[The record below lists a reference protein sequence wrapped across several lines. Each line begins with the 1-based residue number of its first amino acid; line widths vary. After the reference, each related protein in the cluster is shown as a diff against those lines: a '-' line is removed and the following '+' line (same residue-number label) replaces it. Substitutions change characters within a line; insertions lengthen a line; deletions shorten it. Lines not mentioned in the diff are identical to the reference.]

1 MEGVLNPH
9 VSVIVTCYN
18 HEKYIEQC
26 IQSVFDQSYKNISL
40 LVIDDG
46 SKDHSATIIER
57 ILNESPFEN
66 TEFIKQENKGVCL
79 TRNKGIDWSTGE
91 FLLFIDSD
99 NFLDK
104 NYIEELLHHA
114 IQYNEDIV
122 YCDLYDFENDKNFI
136 TSHDFDLAE
145 FMKNNFIDNCS
156 LIRKS
161 IIDDIRYDEKL
172 NRKFLVDYDFMLN
185 LILTNKA
192 KPGYCN
198 STKLNYRVLEDSIS
212 RKDGHQDLEYYYDVY
227 TYILN
232 KHLDNYPREVCHALK
247 ENLFT
252 ISGRLTELVN
262 HHFELEPYIQ
272 KLIADNEKLI
282 ADNEKLIADNEKL
295 NRLIIEKD
303 SMNARMEKRANQLFY
318 DNQALLHSTS
328 YRLGN
333 AIIKPM
339 YLAKRALRNPKLII
353 KAGKRGKNYLAKKI
367 RRLPRPSMYCKR
379 LVKDISRS
387 RYQLENTKRYLI
399 YVIFEDQKDIQ
410 EYKYLFLD
418 HLAKFA
424 DKVLIISNSQLND
437 CDMRHLSR
445 YGEVC
450 IRENKGYDTAAFRYG
465 ILEAYPDLTTDFSEL
480 ILANDTS
487 IGPIADFSQMFD
499 GMDAKKLDFWGVTF
513 GEEQDDITGY
523 NRYNYIPKHLQSYFL
538 AIRRNMFLD
547 PQFLKYWENLTQT
560 DSREEAIGKHE
571 TVFTKYFADLGYRY
585 DAYVRENSDSA
596 MYIHPLKMLKLG
608 VPLIK
613 YSALAN
619 YDDNQF
625 VWQGLQRKSEIPEL
639 LEYVKMNSKYPVR
652 LIHNIIEE
660 IKNKPHEE
668 YILIIDGVQNIIPQC
683 TRYRV
688 LNKQEYLENHGYK
701 VKVVNLSDF
710 QMKDIRYASTIIV
723 YRAPYSAILDEM
735 VQLAHQKGT
744 KVYFDI
750 DDLVIDT
757 KYTDQLEYTQKLD
770 KHEKQNYDASVKNY
784 GAMMNLCEGVI
795 TSTNK
800 MVDEL
805 KKYKGLICLDRNI
818 ASKELIQLSQESMQN
833 NRQNN
838 RFVKIGYFSGSIT
851 HNENF
856 NLIKNDL
863 LQIMND
869 FNNVEL
875 HLVGHIDLPKEFII
889 YKDRIVLHDYVDWKE
904 LPKLISQV
912 DINLAPLKKS
922 IFNEAKSEIKWIEAA
937 LVKVVTVASNIG
949 AFKDMIQDGKTGVL
963 CEDNQW
969 FIKLK
974 NLIQDEQSRV
984 TIADNAYCY
993 VLENCTTQ
1001 STNSEILQILI
1012 KGE

>member
-1 MEGVLNPH
+1 MNPE
-9 VSVIVTCYN
+9 VSVIVTAYN
-18 HEKYIEQC
+18 HELYVKQCLQSIFSQTYI
-26 IQSVFDQSYKNISL
+26 NIKL
-40 LVIDDG
+40 LIINDG
-46 SKDHSATIIER
+46 SKDNTDSVIKSVI
-57 ILNESPFEN
+57 NESPFSTTKYIN
-66 TEFIKQENKGVCL
+66 QENQGVCK
-79 TRNKGIDWSTGE
+79 TRNTGLEWNDSE
-91 FLLFIDSD
+91 FVIFVDAD
-99 NFLDK
+99 DFLDNDFIYK
-104 NYIEELLHHA
+104 MVRLAE
-114 IQYNEDIV
+114 NEKKDIV
-122 YCDLYDFENDKNFI
+122 YCDLYDFENQRTQIQARPFELR
-136 TSHDFDLAE
+136 SLLQ
-145 FMKNNFIDNCS
+145 NNYISNCS
-156 LIRKS
+156 LIRSSK
-161 IIDDIRYDEKL
+161 IGYIRYDVNL
-172 NRKFLVDYDFMLN
+172 NRKFLEDYDFILQ
-185 LILTNKA
+185 LILNGNA
-192 KPGYCN
+192 QPIYCDEV
-198 STKLNYRVLEDSIS
+198 KLNYRILNNSVSRKENHDTLSYHYEIYCYILLKFLSLYPNEVFDALKDNIFVLE
-212 RKDGHQDLEYYYDVY
+212 
-227 TYILN
+227 
-232 KHLDNYPREVCHALK
+232 
-247 ENLFT
+247 
-252 ISGRLTELVN
+252 GRLTELIK
-262 HHFELEPYIQ
+262 HHFELEPYIENL
-272 KLIADNEKLI
+272 KRDINELTQ
-282 ADNEKLIADNEKL
+282 NN
-295 NRLIIEKD
+295 IEKD
-303 SMNARMEKRANQLFY
+303 LKYVRLEKRADQLFY

-353 KAGKRGKNYLAKKI
+353 KAGKRGKNYLTKKI

-379 LVKDISRS
+379 LVKDINRS
-387 RYQLENTKRYLI
+387 RYRLENTKRYLI

-445 YGEVC
+445 YGEVR

-499 GMDAKKLDFWGVTF
+499 EMDAKKLDFWGVTF

-596 MYIHPLKMLKLG
+596 MYIHPLKMLELG

-613 YSALAN
+613 YSALSN

-625 VWQGLQRKSEIPEL
+625 IWQGLQRKSEIPEL

-688 LNKQEYLENHGYK
+688 LNKQEYLENQGYK

-723 YRAPYSAILDEM
+723 YRAPYSAILDDM
-735 VQLAHQKGT
+735 VELAHQKGT

-784 GAMMNLCEGVI
+784 GAMMNLCDGVI

-805 KKYKGLICLDRNI
+805 KNYKGLVCLDRNI
-818 ASKELIQLSQESMQN
+818 ASKELIQLSQESMQI

-838 RFVKIGYFSGSIT
+838 QFVKIGYFSGSIT

>member
-1 MEGVLNPH
+1 MNPE
-9 VSVIVTCYN
+9 VSVIVTAYN
-18 HEKYIEQC
+18 HELYVKQCLQSIFSQTYI
-26 IQSVFDQSYKNISL
+26 NIKL
-40 LVIDDG
+40 LIINDG
-46 SKDHSATIIER
+46 SKDNTDSVIKSVI
-57 ILNESPFEN
+57 NESPFSTTKYIN
-66 TEFIKQENKGVCL
+66 QENRGVCK
-79 TRNKGIDWSTGE
+79 TRNTGLEWNDSE
-91 FLLFIDSD
+91 FVIFVDAD
-99 NFLDK
+99 DFLDNDFIYK
-104 NYIEELLHHA
+104 MVRLAE
-114 IQYNEDIV
+114 NEKKDIV
-122 YCDLYDFENDKNFI
+122 YCDLYDFENQRTQIQARPFELR
-136 TSHDFDLAE
+136 SLLQ
-145 FMKNNFIDNCS
+145 NNYISNCS
-156 LIRKS
+156 LIRSSK
-161 IIDDIRYDEKL
+161 IGNIRYDVNL
-172 NRKFLVDYDFMLN
+172 NRKFLEDYDFILQ
-185 LILTNKA
+185 LILNGNA
-192 KPGYCN
+192 QPIYCDEV
-198 STKLNYRVLEDSIS
+198 KLNYRILNNSVSRKENHDTLNYHYEIYCYILLKFLSLYPNEVFDALKDNIFVLE
-212 RKDGHQDLEYYYDVY
+212 
-227 TYILN
+227 
-232 KHLDNYPREVCHALK
+232 
-247 ENLFT
+247 
-252 ISGRLTELVN
+252 GRLTELIK
-262 HHFELEPYIQ
+262 HHFELEPYIENLKRDINELTQ
-272 KLIADNEKLI
+272 NNIAKDLKYV
-282 ADNEKLIADNEKL
+282 
-295 NRLIIEKD
+295 RL
-303 SMNARMEKRANQLFY
+303 EKRADQLFY

-353 KAGKRGKNYLAKKI
+353 KAGKRGKNYLVKKI

-445 YGEVC
+445 YGEVR

-499 GMDAKKLDFWGVTF
+499 EMDAKKLDFWGVTF

-538 AIRRNMFLD
+538 AIKRNMFLD
-547 PQFLKYWENLTQT
+547 SQFLNYWENLTQT

-625 VWQGLQRKSEIPEL
+625 IWQGLQRKSEIPEL
-639 LEYVKMNSKYPVR
+639 IEYVKMNSKYPVR
-652 LIHNIIEE
+652 LIHNIVEE

-723 YRAPYSAILDEM
+723 YRAPFSAMLDDM
-735 VQLAHQKGT
+735 VELAHQKGT

-784 GAMMNLCEGVI
+784 GAMMNLCDGVI

-805 KKYKGLICLDRNI
+805 KNYKDVICLDRNI
-818 ASKELIQLSQESMQN
+818 ASKELIQLSQESMKN
-833 NRQNN
+833 NRQSNQ
-838 RFVKIGYFSGSIT
+838 FVKIGYFSGSIT

-863 LQIMND
+863 LQLMND

-875 HLVGHIDLPKEFII
+875 HLVGHIDFPKEFII

-904 LPKLISQV
+904 LPQLISQV
-912 DINLAPLKKS
+912 DINLAPLKES

-949 AFKDMIQDGKTGVL
+949 AFKDMIQDGNTGVL
-963 CEDNQW
+963 CDDNQW
-969 FIKLK
+969 FMKLK

-984 TIADNAYCY
+984 TIAENAYCY
-993 VLENCTTQ
+993 VLKNCSTQ
-1001 STNSEILQILI
+1001 SASSDILQLLI
-1012 KGE
+1012 KGKSNE

>member
-1 MEGVLNPH
+1 MNPE
-9 VSVIVTCYN
+9 VSVIVTAYN
-18 HEKYIEQC
+18 HELYVKQCLQSIFSQTYI
-26 IQSVFDQSYKNISL
+26 NIKL
-40 LVIDDG
+40 LIINDG
-46 SKDHSATIIER
+46 SKDNTDSVIKSVI
-57 ILNESPFEN
+57 NESPFSTTKYIN
-66 TEFIKQENKGVCL
+66 QENRGVCK
-79 TRNKGIDWSTGE
+79 TRNTGLEWNDSE
-91 FLLFIDSD
+91 FVIFVDAD
-99 NFLDK
+99 DFLDNDFIYK
-104 NYIEELLHHA
+104 MVRLAE
-114 IQYNEDIV
+114 NEKKDIV
-122 YCDLYDFENDKNFI
+122 YCDLYDFENQRTQIQARSFELR
-136 TSHDFDLAE
+136 SLLQ
-145 FMKNNFIDNCS
+145 NNYISNCS
-156 LIRKS
+156 LIRSSK
-161 IIDDIRYDEKL
+161 IGNIRYDVNL
-172 NRKFLVDYDFMLN
+172 NRKFLEDYDFILQ
-185 LILTNKA
+185 LILNGNA
-192 KPGYCN
+192 QPIYCDEV
-198 STKLNYRVLEDSIS
+198 KLNYRILNNSVSRKENHDTLSYHYEIYCYILLKFLSLYPNEVFDALKDNIFVLE
-212 RKDGHQDLEYYYDVY
+212 
-227 TYILN
+227 
-232 KHLDNYPREVCHALK
+232 
-247 ENLFT
+247 
-252 ISGRLTELVN
+252 GRLTELIK
-262 HHFELEPYIQ
+262 HHSELEPYIENL
-272 KLIADNEKLI
+272 KRDINELTQ
-282 ADNEKLIADNEKL
+282 NN
-295 NRLIIEKD
+295 IEKD
-303 SMNARMEKRANQLFY
+303 LKYVRLEKRADQLFY

-499 GMDAKKLDFWGVTF
+499 EMDAKKLDFWGVTF

-571 TVFTKYFADLGYRY
+571 TVFTKYFSDLGYRY

-723 YRAPYSAILDEM
+723 YRAPYSAMLDDM
-735 VQLAHQKGT
+735 VELAHQKGT

-757 KYTDQLEYTQKLD
+757 KYTDQLAYVRGLSKD
-770 KHEKQNYDASVKNY
+770 EKANYDSGVINY
-784 GAMMNLCEGVI
+784 GKMLQLCDGAI
-795 TSTNK
+795 TSTARL
-800 MVDEL
+800 VTEL
-805 KKYKGLICLDRNI
+805 SSYTPQVMLERNI
-818 ASKELIQLSQESMQN
+818 ASRKLIEISKKVPN
-833 NRQNN
+833 N
-838 RFVKIGYFSGSIT
+838 FTDSTKVKIGYFSGSIS

-856 NLIKNDL
+856 NLIKSDILKL
-863 LQIMND
+863 LEEYSD
-869 FNNVEL
+869 AEL
-875 HLVGHIDLPKEFII
+875 HVVGYLDIPEEFKVVKNQLVFHE
-889 YKDRIVLHDYVDWKE
+889 YVDWQE
-904 LPKLISQV
+904 LPALISEV
-912 DINLAPLKKS
+912 DINLAPLTTN
-922 IFNEAKSEIKWIEAA
+922 IFNEAKSEIKWLEAA
-937 LVKVVTVASNIG
+937 LVKTPTVASDIG
-949 AFKDMIQDGKTGVL
+949 AFRDIIKNDITGFLCKDN
-963 CEDNQW
+963 EW
-969 FIKLK
+969 FEKLK
-974 NLIQDEQSRV
+974 MCIENRSLCNKVAE
-984 TIADNAYCY
+984 NAYFDVINHHSFNTY
-993 VLENCTTQ
+993 YGDLLTELEKEEN
-1001 STNSEILQILI
+1001 N
-1012 KGE
+1012 G

>member
-1 MEGVLNPH
+1 MNPE
-9 VSVIVTCYN
+9 VSVIVTAYN
-18 HEKYIEQC
+18 HELYVKQC
-26 IQSVFDQSYKNISL
+26 LQSVFSQTYTNIKL
-40 LVIDDG
+40 LIINDG
-46 SKDHSATIIER
+46 SNDNTDSVIKSVI
-57 ILNESPFEN
+57 NESPFSITKYIN
-66 TEFIKQENKGVCL
+66 QENQGVCK
-79 TRNKGIDWSTGE
+79 TRNTGLEWNDSE
-91 FLLFIDSD
+91 FVIFVDAD
-99 NFLDK
+99 DFLDNDFIHK
-104 NYIEELLHHA
+104 MVRLA
-114 IQYNEDIV
+114 VNEKKDIV
-122 YCDLYDFENDKNFI
+122 YCDLYDFENQRTQIQARPFELR
-136 TSHDFDLAE
+136 SLL
-145 FMKNNFIDNCS
+145 KNNYISNCS
-156 LIRKS
+156 LIRSSK
-161 IIDDIRYDEKL
+161 IGNIRYDVNL
-172 NRKFLVDYDFMLN
+172 NRKFLEDYDFILQ
-185 LILTNKA
+185 LILNGNA
-192 KPGYCN
+192 QPIYCDEV
-198 STKLNYRVLEDSIS
+198 KLNYRILNNSVSRKENHDTLSYHYEIYCYILLKFLSLYPNEVFDALKDNIFVLED
-212 RKDGHQDLEYYYDVY
+212 
-227 TYILN
+227 
-232 KHLDNYPREVCHALK
+232 
-247 ENLFT
+247 
-252 ISGRLTELVN
+252 RLTELIK
-262 HHFELEPYIQ
+262 HHFELELYIENL
-272 KLIADNEKLI
+272 KRDINELTQ
-282 ADNEKLIADNEKL
+282 NN
-295 NRLIIEKD
+295 IEKD
-303 SMNARMEKRANQLFY
+303 LKYVRLEKRADQLFY

-339 YLAKRALRNPKLII
+339 YLAKRVLRNPKLII

-367 RRLPRPSMYCKR
+367 RRLPRPSVYYHR
-379 LVKDISRS
+379 LVKDINR
-387 RYQLENTKRYLI
+387 RKYQLENTKRYLI

-424 DKVLIISNSQLND
+424 DKVLIISNSQLNER
-437 CDMRHLSR
+437 DMKHLSR
-445 YGEVC
+445 YGEVR

-465 ILEAYPDLTTDFSEL
+465 ILEAYPDLSTEFSEL

-487 IGPIADFSQMFD
+487 IGPIADFSHMFD
-499 GMDAKKLDFWGVTF
+499 EMDAKKLDFWGVTF

-538 AIRRNMFLD
+538 AIKRNMFLD

-596 MYIHPLKMLKLG
+596 MYIHPLKMLELG

-613 YSALAN
+613 YSALSN

-639 LEYVKMNSKYPVR
+639 IEYVKMNSNYPVR

-710 QMKDIRYASTIIV
+710 QMKDIRFASTIIV
-723 YRAPYSAILDEM
+723 YRAPYSAMLDDM
-735 VQLAHQKGT
+735 VELAHQKGT

-784 GAMMNLCEGVI
+784 GAMMNLCDGVI

-805 KKYKGLICLDRNI
+805 KNYKGLICLDRNI

-838 RFVKIGYFSGSIT
+838 QFVKIGYFSGSIT

-863 LQIMND
+863 LQIMSD

-969 FIKLK
+969 FMKLK

>member
-1 MEGVLNPH
+1 MNPE
-9 VSVIVTCYN
+9 VSVIVTAYN
-18 HEKYIEQC
+18 HELYVKQCLQSIFSQTYI
-26 IQSVFDQSYKNISL
+26 NIKL
-40 LVIDDG
+40 LIINDG
-46 SKDHSATIIER
+46 SKDNTDSVIKSVI
-57 ILNESPFEN
+57 NESPFSTTKYIN
-66 TEFIKQENKGVCL
+66 QENRGVCK
-79 TRNKGIDWSTGE
+79 TRNIGLEWNNSE
-91 FLLFIDSD
+91 FVIFVDAD
-99 NFLDK
+99 DFLDNDFIYK
-104 NYIEELLHHA
+104 MVRLAE
-114 IQYNEDIV
+114 NEKKDIV
-122 YCDLYDFENDKNFI
+122 YCDLYDFENQRTQIQARPFELR
-136 TSHDFDLAE
+136 SLLQ
-145 FMKNNFIDNCS
+145 NNYISNCS
-156 LIRKS
+156 LIRSSK
-161 IIDDIRYDEKL
+161 IGNIRYDVNL
-172 NRKFLVDYDFMLN
+172 NRKFLEDYDFILQ
-185 LILTNKA
+185 LILNGNA
-192 KPGYCN
+192 QPIYCDEV
-198 STKLNYRVLEDSIS
+198 KLNYRILNNSVSRKENHDTLNYHYEIYCYILLKFLSLYPNEVFDALKDNIFVLE
-212 RKDGHQDLEYYYDVY
+212 
-227 TYILN
+227 
-232 KHLDNYPREVCHALK
+232 
-247 ENLFT
+247 
-252 ISGRLTELVN
+252 GRLTELIK
-262 HHFELEPYIQ
+262 HHFELEPYIENL
-272 KLIADNEKLI
+272 KRDINELTQ
-282 ADNEKLIADNEKL
+282 NN
-295 NRLIIEKD
+295 IEKD
-303 SMNARMEKRANQLFY
+303 LKYVRLEKRADQLFY

-445 YGEVC
+445 YGEVR

-499 GMDAKKLDFWGVTF
+499 EMDAKKLDFWGVTF

-538 AIRRNMFLD
+538 AIKRNMFLD
-547 PQFLKYWENLTQT
+547 SQFLNYWENLTQT

-625 VWQGLQRKSEIPEL
+625 IWQGLQRKSEIPEL
-639 LEYVKMNSKYPVR
+639 IEYVKMNSKYPVR
-652 LIHNIIEE
+652 LIHNIVEE

-723 YRAPYSAILDEM
+723 YRAPFSAMLDDM
-735 VQLAHQKGT
+735 VELAHQKGT

-784 GAMMNLCEGVI
+784 GAMMNLCDGVI

-805 KKYKGLICLDRNI
+805 KNYKDVICLDRNI
-818 ASKELIQLSQESMQN
+818 ASKELIQLSQESMKN
-833 NRQNN
+833 NRQSNQ
-838 RFVKIGYFSGSIT
+838 FVKIGYFSGSIT

-863 LQIMND
+863 LQLMND

-904 LPKLISQV
+904 LPQLISQV
-912 DINLAPLKKS
+912 DINLAPLKES

-949 AFKDMIQDGKTGVL
+949 AFKDMIQDGNTGVL
-963 CEDNQW
+963 CDDNQW
-969 FIKLK
+969 FMKLK
-974 NLIQDEQSRV
+974 NLIQDEQTRV

-993 VLENCTTQ
+993 VLENCATQ
-1001 STNSEILQILI
+1001 SASSDILQLLI
-1012 KGE
+1012 KGKSNE

>member
-1 MEGVLNPH
+1 MNPE
-9 VSVIVTCYN
+9 VSVIVTAYN
-18 HEKYIEQC
+18 HELYVKQCLQSIFSQTYI
-26 IQSVFDQSYKNISL
+26 NIKL
-40 LVIDDG
+40 LIINDG
-46 SKDHSATIIER
+46 SKDNTDSVIKSVI
-57 ILNESPFEN
+57 NESPFSTTKYIN
-66 TEFIKQENKGVCL
+66 QENRGVCK
-79 TRNKGIDWSTGE
+79 TRNTGLEWNDSE
-91 FLLFIDSD
+91 FVIFVDAD
-99 NFLDK
+99 DFLDNDFIYK
-104 NYIEELLHHA
+104 MVRLAE
-114 IQYNEDIV
+114 NEKKDIV
-122 YCDLYDFENDKNFI
+122 YCDLYDFENQRTQIQARPFELR
-136 TSHDFDLAE
+136 SLLQ
-145 FMKNNFIDNCS
+145 NNYISNCS
-156 LIRKS
+156 LIRSSK
-161 IIDDIRYDEKL
+161 IGYIRYDVNL
-172 NRKFLVDYDFMLN
+172 NRKFLEDYDFILQ
-185 LILTNKA
+185 LILNGNA
-192 KPGYCN
+192 QPIYCDEV
-198 STKLNYRVLEDSIS
+198 KLNYRILNNSVSRKENHDTLSYHYEIYCYILLKFLSLYPNEVFDALKDNIFVLE
-212 RKDGHQDLEYYYDVY
+212 
-227 TYILN
+227 
-232 KHLDNYPREVCHALK
+232 
-247 ENLFT
+247 
-252 ISGRLTELVN
+252 GRLTELIK

-272 KLIADNEKLI
+272 
-282 ADNEKLIADNEKL
+282 KLIADNEKL

-437 CDMRHLSR
+437 YDMRHLSR
-445 YGEVC
+445 YGEVR

-499 GMDAKKLDFWGVTF
+499 EMDAKKLDFWGVTF

-538 AIRRNMFLD
+538 AIKRNMFLD

-596 MYIHPLKMLKLG
+596 MYIHPLKMLELG

-625 VWQGLQRKSEIPEL
+625 VWQGIQRKSEIPEL
-639 LEYVKMNSKYPVR
+639 LEYVKMNSNYPVR

-710 QMKDIRYASTIIV
+710 QMKDIRFASTIIV
-723 YRAPYSAILDEM
+723 YRAPYSAMLDDM
-735 VQLAHQKGT
+735 VELAHQKGT

-757 KYTDQLEYTQKLD
+757 KYTDQLAYVRGLSKD
-770 KHEKQNYDASVKNY
+770 EKANYDSGVINY
-784 GAMMNLCEGVI
+784 GKMLQLCDGAI
-795 TSTNK
+795 TSTARLVK
-800 MVDEL
+800 EL
-805 KKYKGLICLDRNI
+805 SSYTPQVMLERNI
-818 ASKELIQLSQESMQN
+818 ASKKLIEISKKVSTK
-833 NRQNN
+833 
-838 RFVKIGYFSGSIT
+838 FTDSTKVKIGYFSGSIS

-856 NLIKNDL
+856 NLIKYDIL
-863 LQIMND
+863 KILKEYS
-869 FNNVEL
+869 NVEL
-875 HLVGHIDLPKEFII
+875 HLVGYLDIPEEFEVV
-889 YKDRIVLHDYVDWKE
+889 KNQLVFHEYVDWQE
-904 LPKLISQV
+904 LPALISEV
-912 DINLAPLKKS
+912 DINLAPLTTN
-922 IFNEAKSEIKWIEAA
+922 IFNEAKSEIKWLEAA
-937 LVKVVTVASNIG
+937 LVKTPTVASDIG
-949 AFKDMIQDGKTGVL
+949 AFRDIIKNDITGFLCKDN
-963 CEDNQW
+963 EW
-969 FIKLK
+969 FEKLK
-974 NLIQDEQSRV
+974 MCIENRSLCNKVAE
-984 TIADNAYCY
+984 NAYFDVINHHSFNTY
-993 VLENCTTQ
+993 YGDLLTELEKEEN
-1001 STNSEILQILI
+1001 N
-1012 KGE
+1012 G

>member
-1 MEGVLNPH
+1 MNPE
-9 VSVIVTCYN
+9 VSVIVTAYN
-18 HEKYIEQC
+18 HELYVKQCLQSIFSQTYI
-26 IQSVFDQSYKNISL
+26 NIKL
-40 LVIDDG
+40 LIINDG
-46 SKDHSATIIER
+46 SKDNTDSVIKSVI
-57 ILNESPFEN
+57 NESPFSTTKYIN
-66 TEFIKQENKGVCL
+66 QENRGVCK
-79 TRNKGIDWSTGE
+79 TRNTGLEWNDSE
-91 FLLFIDSD
+91 FVIFVDAD
-99 NFLDK
+99 DFLDNDFIYK
-104 NYIEELLHHA
+104 MVRLAE
-114 IQYNEDIV
+114 NEKKDIV
-122 YCDLYDFENDKNFI
+122 YCDLYDFENQRTQIQARSFELR
-136 TSHDFDLAE
+136 SLLQ
-145 FMKNNFIDNCS
+145 NNYISNCS
-156 LIRKS
+156 LIRSSK
-161 IIDDIRYDEKL
+161 IGNIRYDVNL
-172 NRKFLVDYDFMLN
+172 NRKFLEDYDFILQ
-185 LILTNKA
+185 LILNGNA
-192 KPGYCN
+192 QPIYCDEV
-198 STKLNYRVLEDSIS
+198 KLNYRILNNSVSRKENHDTLSYHYEIYCYILLKFLSLYPNEVFDALKDNIFVLE
-212 RKDGHQDLEYYYDVY
+212 
-227 TYILN
+227 
-232 KHLDNYPREVCHALK
+232 
-247 ENLFT
+247 
-252 ISGRLTELVN
+252 GRLTELIK
-262 HHFELEPYIQ
+262 HHFELESYIENL
-272 KLIADNEKLI
+272 KRDINELTQ
-282 ADNEKLIADNEKL
+282 NN
-295 NRLIIEKD
+295 IEKD
-303 SMNARMEKRANQLFY
+303 LKYVRLEKRANQLFY

-424 DKVLIISNSQLND
+424 DKVLIISNSQLNN

-445 YGEVC
+445 YGEVR

-487 IGPIADFSQMFD
+487 IGPITDFSQMFD
-499 GMDAKKLDFWGVTF
+499 EMDAKKLDFWGVTF

-571 TVFTKYFADLGYRY
+571 TVFTKYFSDLGYRY

-723 YRAPYSAILDEM
+723 YRAPYSAMLDDM
-735 VQLAHQKGT
+735 VELAHQKGT

-757 KYTDQLEYTQKLD
+757 KYTDQLSYVRGLSKD
-770 KHEKQNYDASVKNY
+770 EKANYDSGVINY
-784 GAMMNLCEGVI
+784 GKMLQLCDGAI
-795 TSTNK
+795 TSTARLVK
-800 MVDEL
+800 EL
-805 KKYKGLICLDRNI
+805 SSYTPQVMLERNI
-818 ASKELIQLSQESMQN
+818 ASKKLIEISKKASN
-833 NRQNN
+833 K
-838 RFVKIGYFSGSIT
+838 FTDSTKVKIGYFSGSIS

-856 NLIKNDL
+856 NLIKYDIL
-863 LQIMND
+863 KILKECS
-869 FNNVEL
+869 NVEL
-875 HLVGHIDLPKEFII
+875 HLVGYLDIPEEFEVV
-889 YKDRIVLHDYVDWKE
+889 KNQLVFHKYVDWQE
-904 LPKLISQV
+904 LPTLISEV
-912 DINLAPLKKS
+912 DINLAPLTTN
-922 IFNEAKSEIKWIEAA
+922 IFNEAKSEIKWLEAA
-937 LVKVVTVASNIG
+937 LVKTPTVASDIG
-949 AFKDMIQDGKTGVL
+949 AFSDIVKNDITGFLCKDN
-963 CEDNQW
+963 EW
-969 FIKLK
+969 FKKLK
-974 NLIQDEQSRV
+974 MCIENRCLCNKVAE
-984 TIADNAYCY
+984 NAYFDVINHHSFNTY
-993 VLENCTTQ
+993 YGDLLTELEKEEN
-1001 STNSEILQILI
+1001 N
-1012 KGE
+1012 G

>member
-1 MEGVLNPH
+1 MNPE
-9 VSVIVTCYN
+9 VSVIVTAYN
-18 HEKYIEQC
+18 HELYVKQCLQSIFSQTYI
-26 IQSVFDQSYKNISL
+26 NIKL
-40 LVIDDG
+40 LIINDG
-46 SKDHSATIIER
+46 SKDNTDSVIKSVI
-57 ILNESPFEN
+57 NESPFSTTKYIN
-66 TEFIKQENKGVCL
+66 QENRGVCK
-79 TRNKGIDWSTGE
+79 TRNTGLEWNDSE
-91 FLLFIDSD
+91 FVIFVDAD
-99 NFLDK
+99 DFLDNDFIYK
-104 NYIEELLHHA
+104 MVILAE
-114 IQYNEDIV
+114 NEKKDIV
-122 YCDLYDFENDKNFI
+122 YCDLYDFENQRTQIQARPFELR
-136 TSHDFDLAE
+136 SLLQ
-145 FMKNNFIDNCS
+145 NNYISNCS
-156 LIRKS
+156 LIRSSK
-161 IIDDIRYDEKL
+161 IGYIRYDVNL
-172 NRKFLVDYDFMLN
+172 NRKFLEDYDFILQ
-185 LILTNKA
+185 LILNGNA
-192 KPGYCN
+192 QPIYCDEV
-198 STKLNYRVLEDSIS
+198 KLNYRILNNSVSRKENHDTLSYHYEIYCYILLKFLSLYPNEVFDALKDNIFVLE
-212 RKDGHQDLEYYYDVY
+212 
-227 TYILN
+227 
-232 KHLDNYPREVCHALK
+232 
-247 ENLFT
+247 
-252 ISGRLTELVN
+252 GRLTELIK
-262 HHFELEPYIQ
+262 HHFELEPYIENL
-272 KLIADNEKLI
+272 KRDINELTQ
-282 ADNEKLIADNEKL
+282 NN
-295 NRLIIEKD
+295 IEKD
-303 SMNARMEKRANQLFY
+303 LKYVRLEKRADQLFY

-353 KAGKRGKNYLAKKI
+353 KAGKRGKNYLTKKI

-379 LVKDISRS
+379 LVKDINRS

-445 YGEVC
+445 YGEVR

-499 GMDAKKLDFWGVTF
+499 EMDAKKLDFWGVTF

-538 AIRRNMFLD
+538 AIKRNMFLD
-547 PQFLKYWENLTQT
+547 SQFLNYWENLTQT

-625 VWQGLQRKSEIPEL
+625 IWQGLQRKSEIPEL
-639 LEYVKMNSKYPVR
+639 IEYVKMNSKYPVR
-652 LIHNIIEE
+652 LIHNILEE

-688 LNKQEYLENHGYK
+688 LNKQEYLEYHGYK

-710 QMKDIRYASTIIV
+710 QMKDIRFASTIIV
-723 YRAPYSAILDEM
+723 YRAPYSAMLDDM
-735 VQLAHQKGT
+735 VELAHQTGT

-757 KYTDQLEYTQKLD
+757 KYTNQLAYVRGLSRD
-770 KHEKQNYDASVKNY
+770 EKANYDSGVINY
-784 GAMMNLCEGVI
+784 GKMLQLCDGAI
-795 TSTNK
+795 TSTARLVK
-800 MVDEL
+800 EL
-805 KKYKGLICLDRNI
+805 SSYTPQVMLERNI
-818 ASKELIQLSQESMQN
+818 ASKKLIEISRKASN
-833 NRQNN
+833 K
-838 RFVKIGYFSGSIT
+838 FTDSTKVKIGYFSGSIS

-856 NLIKNDL
+856 NLIKYDIL
-863 LQIMND
+863 KILKEYS
-869 FNNVEL
+869 NVEL
-875 HLVGHIDLPKEFII
+875 HLVGYLDIPEEFEVV
-889 YKDRIVLHDYVDWKE
+889 KNQLVFHEYVDWQE
-904 LPKLISQV
+904 LPTLISEV
-912 DINLAPLKKS
+912 DINLAPLTTN
-922 IFNEAKSEIKWIEAA
+922 IFNEAKSEIKWLEAA
-937 LVKVVTVASNIG
+937 LVKTPTVASDIG
-949 AFKDMIQDGKTGVL
+949 AFSDIIKNDITGFLCKDN
-963 CEDNQW
+963 EW
-969 FIKLK
+969 FEKLK
-974 NLIQDEQSRV
+974 MCIENRSLCNKVSE
-984 TIADNAYCY
+984 NAYFAVINHHSFNTY
-993 VLENCTTQ
+993 YGDLLTELEKEEN
-1001 STNSEILQILI
+1001 N
-1012 KGE
+1012 G

>member
-1 MEGVLNPH
+1 MNPE
-9 VSVIVTCYN
+9 VSVIVTAYN
-18 HEKYIEQC
+18 HELYVKQCLQSIFSQTYI
-26 IQSVFDQSYKNISL
+26 NIKL
-40 LVIDDG
+40 LIINDG
-46 SKDHSATIIER
+46 SKDNTDSVIKSVI
-57 ILNESPFEN
+57 NESPFSTTKYIN
-66 TEFIKQENKGVCL
+66 QENRGVCK
-79 TRNKGIDWSTGE
+79 TRNTGLEWNDSE
-91 FLLFIDSD
+91 FVIFVDAD
-99 NFLDK
+99 DFLDNDFIYK
-104 NYIEELLHHA
+104 MVRLAE
-114 IQYNEDIV
+114 NEKKDIV
-122 YCDLYDFENDKNFI
+122 YCDLYDFENQRTQIQARPFELR
-136 TSHDFDLAE
+136 SLLQ
-145 FMKNNFIDNCS
+145 NNYISNCS
-156 LIRKS
+156 LIRSSK
-161 IIDDIRYDEKL
+161 IGYIRYDVNL
-172 NRKFLVDYDFMLN
+172 NRKFLEDYDFILQ
-185 LILTNKA
+185 LILNGNA
-192 KPGYCN
+192 QPIYCDEVR
-198 STKLNYRVLEDSIS
+198 LNYRILNNSVSRKENHDTLSYHYEIYCYILLKFLSSYPNEVFDALKDNIFVLE
-212 RKDGHQDLEYYYDVY
+212 
-227 TYILN
+227 
-232 KHLDNYPREVCHALK
+232 
-247 ENLFT
+247 
-252 ISGRLTELVN
+252 GRLTELIK
-262 HHFELEPYIQ
+262 HHFEIEPYIENL
-272 KLIADNEKLI
+272 KRDINELTQ
-282 ADNEKLIADNEKL
+282 NN
-295 NRLIIEKD
+295 IEKD
-303 SMNARMEKRANQLFY
+303 LKYVRLEKRADQLFY

-353 KAGKRGKNYLAKKI
+353 KAGKRGKNYLAKKM
-367 RRLPRPSMYCKR
+367 RRLPRPSVYYHR
-379 LVKDISRS
+379 LVKDINR
-387 RYQLENTKRYLI
+387 RKYQLENTKRYLI

-445 YGEVC
+445 YGEVR

-499 GMDAKKLDFWGVTF
+499 EMDAKKLDFWGVTF

-571 TVFTKYFADLGYRY
+571 TVFTKYFSDLGYRY

-625 VWQGLQRKSEIPEL
+625 IWQGLQRKSEIPEL

-652 LIHNIIEE
+652 LIHNIVEE

-723 YRAPYSAILDEM
+723 YRAPFSAMLDDM
-735 VQLAHQKGT
+735 VELAHQKGT

-784 GAMMNLCEGVI
+784 GAMMNLCDGVI

-805 KKYKGLICLDRNI
+805 KNYKDVICLDRNI
-818 ASKELIQLSQESMQN
+818 ASKELIQLSQESMKN
-833 NRQNN
+833 NRQSNQ
-838 RFVKIGYFSGSIT
+838 FVKIGYFSGSIT

-863 LQIMND
+863 LQLMND

-904 LPKLISQV
+904 LPQLISQV
-912 DINLAPLKKS
+912 DINLAPLKES

-949 AFKDMIQDGKTGVL
+949 AFKDMIQDGNTGVL
-963 CEDNQW
+963 CDDNQW
-969 FIKLK
+969 FMKLK
-974 NLIQDEQSRV
+974 TLVQDKQSRV

>member
-1 MEGVLNPH
+1 MNPE
-9 VSVIVTCYN
+9 VSVIVTAYN
-18 HEKYIEQC
+18 HELYVKQCLQSIFSQTYI
-26 IQSVFDQSYKNISL
+26 NIKL
-40 LVIDDG
+40 LIINDG
-46 SKDHSATIIER
+46 SKDNTDSVIKSVI
-57 ILNESPFEN
+57 NESPFSTTKYIN
-66 TEFIKQENKGVCL
+66 QENRGVCK
-79 TRNKGIDWSTGE
+79 TRNTGLEWNDSE
-91 FLLFIDSD
+91 FVIFVDAD
-99 NFLDK
+99 DFLDNDFIYK
-104 NYIEELLHHA
+104 MVRLAE
-114 IQYNEDIV
+114 NEKKDIV
-122 YCDLYDFENDKNFI
+122 YCDLYDFENQRTQIQARPFELR
-136 TSHDFDLAE
+136 SLLQ
-145 FMKNNFIDNCS
+145 NNYISNCS
-156 LIRKS
+156 LIRSSK
-161 IIDDIRYDEKL
+161 IGYIRYDVNL
-172 NRKFLVDYDFMLN
+172 NRKFLEDYDFILQ
-185 LILTNKA
+185 LILNGNA
-192 KPGYCN
+192 QPIYCDEV
-198 STKLNYRVLEDSIS
+198 KLNYRILNNSVSRKENHDTLSYHYEIYCYILLKFLSLYPNEVFDALKDNIFVLE
-212 RKDGHQDLEYYYDVY
+212 
-227 TYILN
+227 
-232 KHLDNYPREVCHALK
+232 
-247 ENLFT
+247 
-252 ISGRLTELVN
+252 GRLTELIK
-262 HHFELEPYIQ
+262 HHFELEPYIENL
-272 KLIADNEKLI
+272 KRDINELTQ
-282 ADNEKLIADNEKL
+282 NN
-295 NRLIIEKD
+295 IEKD
-303 SMNARMEKRANQLFY
+303 LKYVRLEKRADQLFY

-353 KAGKRGKNYLAKKI
+353 KAGKRGKNYLTKKI

-379 LVKDISRS
+379 LVKDINRS

-445 YGEVC
+445 YGEVR

-499 GMDAKKLDFWGVTF
+499 EMDAKKLDFWGVTF

-538 AIRRNMFLD
+538 AIKRNMFLD
-547 PQFLKYWENLTQT
+547 SQFLNYWENLTQT

-625 VWQGLQRKSEIPEL
+625 IWQGLQRKSEIPEL
-639 LEYVKMNSKYPVR
+639 IEYVKMNSKYPVR
-652 LIHNIIEE
+652 LIHNILEE

-688 LNKQEYLENHGYK
+688 LNKQEYLEYHGYK

-710 QMKDIRYASTIIV
+710 QMKDIRFASTIIV
-723 YRAPYSAILDEM
+723 YRAPYSAMLDDM
-735 VQLAHQKGT
+735 VELAHQTGT

-757 KYTDQLEYTQKLD
+757 KYTNQLAYVRGLSRD
-770 KHEKQNYDASVKNY
+770 EKANYDSGVINY
-784 GAMMNLCEGVI
+784 GKMLQLCDGAI
-795 TSTNK
+795 TSTARLVK
-800 MVDEL
+800 EL
-805 KKYKGLICLDRNI
+805 SSYTPQVMLERNI
-818 ASKELIQLSQESMQN
+818 ASKKLIEISRKASN
-833 NRQNN
+833 K
-838 RFVKIGYFSGSIT
+838 FTDSTKVKIGYFSGSIS

-856 NLIKNDL
+856 NLIKYDIL
-863 LQIMND
+863 KILKEYS
-869 FNNVEL
+869 NVEL
-875 HLVGHIDLPKEFII
+875 HLVGYLDIPEEFEVV
-889 YKDRIVLHDYVDWKE
+889 KNQLVFHEYVDWQE
-904 LPKLISQV
+904 LPTLISEV
-912 DINLAPLKKS
+912 DINLAPLTTN
-922 IFNEAKSEIKWIEAA
+922 IFNEAKSEIKWLEAA
-937 LVKVVTVASNIG
+937 LVKTPTVASDIG
-949 AFKDMIQDGKTGVL
+949 AFSDIIKNDITGFLCKDN
-963 CEDNQW
+963 EW
-969 FIKLK
+969 FEKLK
-974 NLIQDEQSRV
+974 MCIENRSLCNKVSE
-984 TIADNAYCY
+984 NAYFAVINHHSFNTY
-993 VLENCTTQ
+993 YGDLLTELEKEEN
-1001 STNSEILQILI
+1001 N
-1012 KGE
+1012 G

>member
-1 MEGVLNPH
+1 MNPE
-9 VSVIVTCYN
+9 VSVIVTAYN
-18 HEKYIEQC
+18 HELYVKQC
-26 IQSVFDQSYKNISL
+26 LQSVFSQTYINIKL
-40 LVIDDG
+40 LIINDG
-46 SKDHSATIIER
+46 SKDNTDSVIKSVI
-57 ILNESPFEN
+57 NESPFSTTKYIN
-66 TEFIKQENKGVCL
+66 QENRGVCK
-79 TRNKGIDWSTGE
+79 TRNTGLEWNDSE
-91 FLLFIDSD
+91 FVIFVDAD
-99 NFLDK
+99 DFLDNDFIYK
-104 NYIEELLHHA
+104 MVRLAE
-114 IQYNEDIV
+114 NEKKDIV
-122 YCDLYDFENDKNFI
+122 YCDLYDFENQRTQIQARPFELR
-136 TSHDFDLAE
+136 SLLQ
-145 FMKNNFIDNCS
+145 NNYISNCS
-156 LIRKS
+156 LIRSSK
-161 IIDDIRYDEKL
+161 IGNIRYDVNL
-172 NRKFLVDYDFMLN
+172 NRKFLEDYDFILQ
-185 LILTNKA
+185 LILNGNA
-192 KPGYCN
+192 QPIYCDEV
-198 STKLNYRVLEDSIS
+198 KLNYRILNNSVSRKENHDTLSYHYEIYCYILLKFLSLYPNEVFDALKDNIFVLE
-212 RKDGHQDLEYYYDVY
+212 
-227 TYILN
+227 
-232 KHLDNYPREVCHALK
+232 
-247 ENLFT
+247 
-252 ISGRLTELVN
+252 GRLTELIK
-262 HHFELEPYIQ
+262 HHFELESYIENL
-272 KLIADNEKLI
+272 KRDINELTQ
-282 ADNEKLIADNEKL
+282 NN
-295 NRLIIEKD
+295 IEKD
-303 SMNARMEKRANQLFY
+303 LKYVRLEKRADQLFY

-353 KAGKRGKNYLAKKI
+353 KAGKRGKNYLVKRI

-424 DKVLIISNSQLND
+424 DKVLIISNSQLNN

-445 YGEVC
+445 YGEVR

-487 IGPIADFSQMFD
+487 IGPITDFSQMFD
-499 GMDAKKLDFWGVTF
+499 EMDAKKLDFWGVTF

-571 TVFTKYFADLGYRY
+571 TVFTKYFSDLGYRY

-723 YRAPYSAILDEM
+723 YRAPYSAMLDDM
-735 VQLAHQKGT
+735 VELAHQKGT

-757 KYTDQLEYTQKLD
+757 KYTDQLSYVRGLSKD
-770 KHEKQNYDASVKNY
+770 EKANYDSGVINY
-784 GAMMNLCEGVI
+784 GKMLQLCDGVI
-795 TSTNK
+795 TSTARLVK
-800 MVDEL
+800 EL
-805 KKYKGLICLDRNI
+805 SSYTPQVMLERNI
-818 ASKELIQLSQESMQN
+818 ASKKLIEISKKASN
-833 NRQNN
+833 K
-838 RFVKIGYFSGSIT
+838 FTDSTKVKIGYFSGSIS

-856 NLIKNDL
+856 NLIKYDIL
-863 LQIMND
+863 KILKECS
-869 FNNVEL
+869 NVEL
-875 HLVGHIDLPKEFII
+875 HLVGYLDIPEEFEVV
-889 YKDRIVLHDYVDWKE
+889 KNQLVFHKYVDWQE
-904 LPKLISQV
+904 LPTLISEV
-912 DINLAPLKKS
+912 DINLAPLTTN
-922 IFNEAKSEIKWIEAA
+922 IFNEAKSEIKWLEAA
-937 LVKVVTVASNIG
+937 LVKTPTVASDIG
-949 AFKDMIQDGKTGVL
+949 AFSDIVKNDITGFLCKDN
-963 CEDNQW
+963 EW
-969 FIKLK
+969 FEKLK
-974 NLIQDEQSRV
+974 MCIENRSLCNKVAE
-984 TIADNAYCY
+984 NAYFDVINHHSFNTY
-993 VLENCTTQ
+993 YGDLLTELEKEEN
-1001 STNSEILQILI
+1001 N
-1012 KGE
+1012 G

>member
-1 MEGVLNPH
+1 MESVINPQ
-9 VSVIVTCYN
+9 VSVIITCYN

-26 IQSVFDQSYKNISL
+26 IQSVFNQSYKNISL

-57 ILNESPFEN
+57 ILNESPFEE

-79 TRNKGIDWSTGE
+79 TRNRGIDWSTGE
-91 FLLFIDSD
+91 YLLFIDSD
-99 NFLDK
+99 NFLDE
-104 NYIEELLHHA
+104 NYIEAMVEHA
-114 IQYNEDIV
+114 VKNNVDIV

-212 RKDGHQDLEYYYDVY
+212 RKDGHQDLEYYYGVY

-232 KHLDNYPREVCHALK
+232 KHLDNYPSEVCEALK
-247 ENLFT
+247 KNLYT
-252 ISGRLTELVN
+252 VSGRLTALVN

-272 KLIADNEKLI
+272 NLRADIQAQKMKYSKKNAEYV
-282 ADNEKLIADNEKL
+282 
-295 NRLIIEKD
+295 RL
-303 SMNARMEKRANQLFY
+303 EKRANQLFY

-367 RRLPRPSMYCKR
+367 RRLPRPSVYYHR
-379 LVKDISRS
+379 LVKDINR
-387 RYQLENTKRYLI
+387 RKYQLENTKRYLI

-424 DKVLIISNSQLND
+424 DKVLIISNSQLNER
-437 CDMRHLSR
+437 DMKHLSR
-445 YGEVC
+445 YGEVR

-465 ILEAYPDLTTDFSEL
+465 ILEAYPDLSTEFSEL

-487 IGPIADFSQMFD
+487 IGPIADFSHMFD
-499 GMDAKKLDFWGVTF
+499 EMDAKKLDFWGVTF

-538 AIRRNMFLD
+538 AIKRNMFLD

-639 LEYVKMNSKYPVR
+639 IEYVKMNSNYPVR

-710 QMKDIRYASTIIV
+710 QMKDIRFASTIIV
-723 YRAPYSAILDEM
+723 YRAPYSAMLDDM
-735 VQLAHQKGT
+735 VELAHQKGT

-784 GAMMNLCEGVI
+784 GAMMNLCDGVI

-805 KKYKGLICLDRNI
+805 KNYKGLICLDRNI

-838 RFVKIGYFSGSIT
+838 QFVKIGYFSGSIT

-863 LQIMND
+863 LQLMND

-889 YKDRIVLHDYVDWKE
+889 YKDRIVLHDYIDWKE

-969 FIKLK
+969 FMKLK

-993 VLENCTTQ
+993 VLENCATQ
-1001 STNSEILQILI
+1001 SASSDILQLLI
-1012 KGE
+1012 KGKSNE

>member
-1 MEGVLNPH
+1 MESVINPQ
-9 VSVIVTCYN
+9 VSVIITCYN

-26 IQSVFDQSYKNISL
+26 IQSVFNQSYKNISL

-57 ILNESPFEN
+57 ILNESPFEK
-66 TEFIKQENKGVCL
+66 TEFIKQKNKGVCL
-79 TRNKGIDWSTGE
+79 TRNRGIDWSTGE
-91 FLLFIDSD
+91 YLLFIDSD
-99 NFLDK
+99 NFLDE
-104 NYIEELLHHA
+104 NYIEAMVEHA
-114 IQYNEDIV
+114 VKNNVDIV

-136 TSHDFDLAE
+136 TSYDFDLAE

-232 KHLDNYPREVCHALK
+232 KHLDNYPREVYHALK

-272 KLIADNEKLI
+272 
-282 ADNEKLIADNEKL
+282 KLIADNEKL

-367 RRLPRPSMYCKR
+367 RRLPRPSVYYHR
-379 LVKDISRS
+379 LVKDINR
-387 RYQLENTKRYLI
+387 RKYQLENTKRYLI

-424 DKVLIISNSQLND
+424 DKVLIISNSQLNER
-437 CDMRHLSR
+437 DMKHLSR
-445 YGEVC
+445 YGEVR

-465 ILEAYPDLTTDFSEL
+465 ILEAYPDLSTEFSEL

-487 IGPIADFSQMFD
+487 IGPIADFSHMFD
-499 GMDAKKLDFWGVTF
+499 EMDAKRLDFWGITF

-538 AIRRNMFLD
+538 AIKRNMFLN
-547 PQFLKYWENLTQT
+547 PQFLEYWENLTQT

-571 TVFTKYFADLGYRY
+571 TVFTKYFSDLGYRY

-710 QMKDIRYASTIIV
+710 QMKDIRFASTIIV
-723 YRAPYSAILDEM
+723 YRAPYSAMLDDM
-735 VQLAHQKGT
+735 VELAHQKGT

-757 KYTDQLEYTQKLD
+757 KYTDQLAYVRGLSRD
-770 KHEKQNYDASVKNY
+770 EKANYDSGVINY
-784 GAMMNLCEGVI
+784 GKMLQLCDGAI
-795 TSTNK
+795 TSTARLVK
-800 MVDEL
+800 EL
-805 KKYKGLICLDRNI
+805 SSYTPQVMLERNI
-818 ASKELIQLSQESMQN
+818 ASKKLIEISKKASN
-833 NRQNN
+833 K
-838 RFVKIGYFSGSIT
+838 FTDSTKVKIGYFSGSIS

-856 NLIKNDL
+856 NLIKYDIL
-863 LQIMND
+863 KILKEYS
-869 FNNVEL
+869 NVEL
-875 HLVGHIDLPKEFII
+875 HLVGYLDIPEEFEVV
-889 YKDRIVLHDYVDWKE
+889 KNQLVFHEYVDWQE
-904 LPKLISQV
+904 LPTLISEV
-912 DINLAPLKKS
+912 DINLAPLTTN
-922 IFNEAKSEIKWIEAA
+922 IFNEAKSEIKWLEAA
-937 LVKVVTVASNIG
+937 LVKTPTVASDIG
-949 AFKDMIQDGKTGVL
+949 AFRDIIKNDITGFLCKDN
-963 CEDNQW
+963 EW
-969 FIKLK
+969 FEKLK
-974 NLIQDEQSRV
+974 MCIENRSLCNKVAE
-984 TIADNAYCY
+984 NAYFDVINHHSFNTY
-993 VLENCTTQ
+993 YGDLLTELEKEEN
-1001 STNSEILQILI
+1001 N
-1012 KGE
+1012 G

>member
-1 MEGVLNPH
+1 MNPE
-9 VSVIVTCYN
+9 VSVIVTAYN
-18 HEKYIEQC
+18 HELYVKQCLQSIFSQTYI
-26 IQSVFDQSYKNISL
+26 NIKL
-40 LVIDDG
+40 LIINDG
-46 SKDHSATIIER
+46 SKDNTDSVIKSVI
-57 ILNESPFEN
+57 NESPFSTTKYIN
-66 TEFIKQENKGVCL
+66 QENRGVCK
-79 TRNKGIDWSTGE
+79 TRNTGLEWNDSE
-91 FLLFIDSD
+91 FVIFVDAD
-99 NFLDK
+99 DFLDNDFIYK
-104 NYIEELLHHA
+104 MVRLAE
-114 IQYNEDIV
+114 NEKKDIV
-122 YCDLYDFENDKNFI
+122 YCDLYDFENQRTQIQARPFELR
-136 TSHDFDLAE
+136 SLLQ
-145 FMKNNFIDNCS
+145 NNYISNCS
-156 LIRKS
+156 LIRSSK
-161 IIDDIRYDEKL
+161 IGNIRYDVNL
-172 NRKFLVDYDFMLN
+172 NRKFLEDYDFILQ
-185 LILTNKA
+185 LILNGNA
-192 KPGYCN
+192 QPIYCDEV
-198 STKLNYRVLEDSIS
+198 KLNYRILNNSVSRKENHDTLNYHYEIYCYILLKFLSLYPNEVFDALKDNIFVLE
-212 RKDGHQDLEYYYDVY
+212 
-227 TYILN
+227 
-232 KHLDNYPREVCHALK
+232 
-247 ENLFT
+247 
-252 ISGRLTELVN
+252 GRLTELIK
-262 HHFELEPYIQ
+262 HHFELKAYIENL
-272 KLIADNEKLI
+272 KRDINELTQ
-282 ADNEKLIADNEKL
+282 NN
-295 NRLIIEKD
+295 IEKD
-303 SMNARMEKRANQLFY
+303 LKYVRLEKRADQLFY

-333 AIIKPM
+333 SIIKPM

-445 YGEVC
+445 YGEVR

-499 GMDAKKLDFWGVTF
+499 EMDAKKLDFWGVTF

-538 AIRRNMFLD
+538 AIKRNMFLD
-547 PQFLKYWENLTQT
+547 SQFLNYWENLTQT

-625 VWQGLQRKSEIPEL
+625 IWQGLQRKSEIPEL
-639 LEYVKMNSKYPVR
+639 IEYVKMNSKYPVR
-652 LIHNIIEE
+652 LIHNIVEE

-723 YRAPYSAILDEM
+723 YRAPFSAMLDDM
-735 VQLAHQKGT
+735 VELAHQKGT

-784 GAMMNLCEGVI
+784 GAMMNLCDGVI

-805 KKYKGLICLDRNI
+805 KNYKDVICLDRNI
-818 ASKELIQLSQESMQN
+818 ASKELIQLSQESMKN
-833 NRQNN
+833 NRQSNQ
-838 RFVKIGYFSGSIT
+838 FVKIGYFSGSIT

-863 LQIMND
+863 LQLMND

-904 LPKLISQV
+904 LPQLISQV
-912 DINLAPLKKS
+912 DINLAPLKES

-949 AFKDMIQDGKTGVL
+949 AFKDMIQDGNTGVL
-963 CEDNQW
+963 CDDNQW
-969 FIKLK
+969 FMKLK
-974 NLIQDEQSRV
+974 TLVQDKQSRV

-993 VLENCTTQ
+993 VLENCSTQ
-1001 STNSEILQILI
+1001 SASSDILQLLI
-1012 KGE
+1012 KGKSNE

>member
-1 MEGVLNPH
+1 MNPE
-9 VSVIVTCYN
+9 VSVIVTAYN
-18 HEKYIEQC
+18 HELYVKQCLQSIFSQTYI
-26 IQSVFDQSYKNISL
+26 NIKL
-40 LVIDDG
+40 LIINDG
-46 SKDHSATIIER
+46 SKDNTDSVIKSVI
-57 ILNESPFEN
+57 NESPFSTTKYIN
-66 TEFIKQENKGVCL
+66 QENQGVCK
-79 TRNKGIDWSTGE
+79 TRNTGLEWNDSE
-91 FLLFIDSD
+91 FVIFVDAD
-99 NFLDK
+99 DFLDNDFIYK
-104 NYIEELLHHA
+104 MVRLAE
-114 IQYNEDIV
+114 NEKKDIV
-122 YCDLYDFENDKNFI
+122 YCDLYDFENQRTQIQARPFELR
-136 TSHDFDLAE
+136 SLLQ
-145 FMKNNFIDNCS
+145 NNYISNCS
-156 LIRKS
+156 LIRSSK
-161 IIDDIRYDEKL
+161 IGYIRYDVNL
-172 NRKFLVDYDFMLN
+172 NRKFLEDYDFILQ
-185 LILTNKA
+185 LILNGNA
-192 KPGYCN
+192 QPIYCDEV
-198 STKLNYRVLEDSIS
+198 KLNYRILNNSVSRKENHDTLSYHYEIYCYILLKFLSLYPNEVFDALKDNIFVLE
-212 RKDGHQDLEYYYDVY
+212 
-227 TYILN
+227 
-232 KHLDNYPREVCHALK
+232 
-247 ENLFT
+247 
-252 ISGRLTELVN
+252 GRLTELIK
-262 HHFELEPYIQ
+262 HHFELEPYIENL
-272 KLIADNEKLI
+272 KRDINELTQ
-282 ADNEKLIADNEKL
+282 NN
-295 NRLIIEKD
+295 IEKD
-303 SMNARMEKRANQLFY
+303 LKYVRLEKRADQLFY

-353 KAGKRGKNYLAKKI
+353 KAGKRGKNYLAKKM
-367 RRLPRPSMYCKR
+367 RRLPRPSVYYHR
-379 LVKDISRS
+379 LVKDINR
-387 RYQLENTKRYLI
+387 RKYQLENTKRYLI

-424 DKVLIISNSQLND
+424 DKVLIISNSQLNER
-437 CDMRHLSR
+437 DMKHLSR
-445 YGEVC
+445 YGEVR

-465 ILEAYPDLTTDFSEL
+465 ILEAYPDLSTEFSEL

-487 IGPIADFSQMFD
+487 IGPIADFSHMFD
-499 GMDAKKLDFWGVTF
+499 EMDAKRLDFWGITF

-538 AIRRNMFLD
+538 AIKRNMFLN
-547 PQFLKYWENLTQT
+547 PQFLEYWENLTQT

-596 MYIHPLKMLKLG
+596 MYIHPLKMLELG

-710 QMKDIRYASTIIV
+710 QMKDIRFASTIIV
-723 YRAPYSAILDEM
+723 YRAPYSAMLDDM
-735 VQLAHQKGT
+735 VELAHQKGT

-784 GAMMNLCEGVI
+784 GAMMNLCDGVI

-805 KKYKGLICLDRNI
+805 KNYKDLICLDRNI

-838 RFVKIGYFSGSIT
+838 QFVKIGYFSGSIT

-863 LQIMND
+863 LQLMND

-969 FIKLK
+969 FMKLK

-993 VLENCTTQ
+993 VLENCATQ
-1001 STNSEILQILI
+1001 SASSDILQLLI
-1012 KGE
+1012 KGKSNE